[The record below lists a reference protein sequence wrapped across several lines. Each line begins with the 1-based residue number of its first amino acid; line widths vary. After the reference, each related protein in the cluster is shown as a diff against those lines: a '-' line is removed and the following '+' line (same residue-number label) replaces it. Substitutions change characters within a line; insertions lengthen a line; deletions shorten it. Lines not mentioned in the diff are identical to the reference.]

1 MTLKRFT
8 LLSILAAAFALS
20 GVAGIMH
27 EDTAVH
33 AQQDEADD
41 TDKADTPERKKT
53 RAERR
58 RDRIMSRYEATG
70 KVENCVPMRSLR
82 QSHIFDDQTI
92 FFESIG
98 KRGYRNRMPNKCAG
112 LLREER
118 FAYANSFGSLCRA
131 QIITVLDNFG
141 RTWGSCS
148 LGDFEEYTKKPK
160 TDAE

>member
-8 LLSILAAAFALS
+8 LLSIFAAAFALS
-20 GVAGIMH
+20 GVAGTVY
-27 EDTAVH
+27 EDTAVY
-33 AQQDEADD
+33 AQQDETPETAEV
-41 TDKADTPERKKT
+41 DKPERKKT

-58 RDRIMSRYEATG
+58 RDRIMSKYETTG

-98 KRGYRNRMPNKCAG
+98 KRGYMNRMPNKCAG

-118 FAYANSFGSLCRA
+118 FAYSNSFGSLCRA

-141 RTWGSCS
+141 RSWGSCS